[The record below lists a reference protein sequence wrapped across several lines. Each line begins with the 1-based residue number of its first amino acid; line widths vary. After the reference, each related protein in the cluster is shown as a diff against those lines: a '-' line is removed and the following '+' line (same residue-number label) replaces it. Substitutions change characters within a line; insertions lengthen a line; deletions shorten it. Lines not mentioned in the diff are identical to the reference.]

1 MAEVVKPLGVPRL
14 DASKQSFRYRTQ
26 EMYNKVPVELTNYDL
41 VNMFKTAVK
50 SWIIQNIP
58 VRP

>member
-1 MAEVVKPLGVPRL
+1 MVKSLGVPRL
-14 DASKQSFRYRTQ
+14 DVSKQSFRYRAA
-26 EMYNKVPVELTNYDL
+26 EMYNKVPVELTNYDS

-50 SWIIQNIP
+50 SWIVQNIP